1 MWYYLVILSSDWI
14 PPKEVPICMTTIY
27 EEDKWVE
34 SYAVMFYY
42 AILCLLGSEIYPTNA
57 TEYLVSTLIM
67 IAGSII
73 MGAIIGEF
81 CNILAEI
88 SRRSRK
94 LNEEFDMITAIM
106 YALKVPEEY

>member
-1 MWYYLVILSSDWI
+1 MWYYLVILNAEWI
-14 PPKEVPICMTTIY
+14 PPKETPIYETTIY
-27 EEDKWVE
+27 SEDHWIE
-34 SYAVMFYY
+34 SYTVMFYY

-57 TEYLVSTLIM
+57 TEYLISTLIM
-67 IAGSII
+67 VAGSII

-88 SRRSRK
+88 SRKSSK
-94 LNEEFDMITAIM
+94 LNEEFDMITSIM